1 MDDPKSEKEHR
12 VGNVVLTGVTE
23 AALSAKICSQGGEPV
38 DLAEYGLADAPFMA
52 FKKFFDG
59 KWRYFTVPKCMGLDG
74 YQDFEL
80 TAIEEALA
88 YIEMELYPLDYN
100 LH

>member
-1 MDDPKSEKEHR
+1 
-12 VGNVVLTGVTE
+12 
-23 AALSAKICSQGGEPV
+23 
-38 DLAEYGLADAPFMA
+38 MA